1 MNEEQKKYFA
11 VEDCPVEEVSPG
23 VKRAV
28 LAHGKDLMICHL
40 WFEKGAVGALH
51 HHPHVQA
58 TYILSGKFEYS
69 IGGVKKVVKAGD
81 SLYKVSGVEHGA
93 VCLEK
98 GEVLDIFTPE
108 REDFLK

>member
-1 MNEEQKKYFA
+1 MELQKKFFA
-11 VEDCPVEEVSPG
+11 AEECPAETVSPG
-23 VKRAV
+23 VRRAV

-58 TYILSGKFEYS
+58 TYILSGRFAYT
-69 IGGVKKVVKAGD
+69 IGGETREVKAGD
-81 SLYKVSGVEHGA
+81 SLYKVSGIEHGA
-93 VCLEK
+93 VCLEA

>member
-1 MNEEQKKYFA
+1 MEQKRFFGMEECKA
-11 VEDCPVEEVSPG
+11 EDIGGG

-28 LAHGKDLMICHL
+28 LAHGHELMLVHL

-51 HHPHVQA
+51 HHPHIQA

-69 IGGVKKVVKAGD
+69 IGGEKKVVKAGD
-81 SLYKVSGVEHGA
+81 TLYKISGIEHGA
-93 VCLEK
+93 VCLEA
-98 GEVLDIFTPE
+98 GEVLDVFTPE

>member
-1 MNEEQKKYFA
+1 MNEEQKEFFPA
-11 VEDCPVEEVSPG
+11 EECPVVQADPG
-23 VKRAV
+23 IKRAV
-28 LAHGKDLMICHL
+28 LSHGKDLMICHL

-69 IGGVKKVVKAGD
+69 IGGKKAIVKAGD
-81 SLYKVSGVEHGA
+81 TLYKASGIEHGA
-93 VCLEK
+93 VCLEA
-98 GEVLDIFTPE
+98 GEVLDIFTPQ